1 MQSLANFDYK
11 NVLDVLDVLVIGF
24 CVMLLLGRK
33 DSLEEFGVS
42 DLTNVK
48 LNVRIWIWKKKTHLN
63 F

>member
-1 MQSLANFDYK
+1 MQSFVSLDYK

-33 DSLEEFGVS
+33 DSLGEFGVS

>member
-1 MQSLANFDYK
+1 MQSFVSLDYK
-11 NVLDVLDVLVIGF
+11 NVLDVLDVLVMDF
-24 CVMLLLGRK
+24 CVMLLLGIK
-33 DSLEEFGVS
+33 DSLGEFGVS

>member
-1 MQSLANFDYK
+1 MQSFVSLDYK
-11 NVLDVLDVLVIGF
+11 NVLDVLDVLVMDF

-33 DSLEEFGVS
+33 DSLGEFGVS

-48 LNVRIWIWKKKTHLN
+48 LNVRIWIWKTKTHLN